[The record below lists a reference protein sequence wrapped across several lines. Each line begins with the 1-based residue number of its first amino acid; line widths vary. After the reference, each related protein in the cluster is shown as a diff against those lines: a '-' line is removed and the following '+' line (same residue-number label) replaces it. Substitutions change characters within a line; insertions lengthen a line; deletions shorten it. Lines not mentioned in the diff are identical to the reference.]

1 MSFASAM
8 DIPDEPLK
16 RKEERV
22 ASGKGLLQKRQKQ
35 VVQPKAFHLSLGH
48 LWWKDGLGEQ

>member
-8 DIPDEPLK
+8 DIPDEPFKKK
-16 RKEERV
+16 RRKGGIRQRLAAEE
-22 ASGKGLLQKRQKQ
+22 KQ
-35 VVQPKAFHLSLGH
+35 VVQLKAFHLSLGH